1 MLMTSAT
8 VLILRLGCGRE
19 VNVDDIRSG
28 AYIAT
33 WMR

>member
-1 MLMTSAT
+1 MLMTFAA

-19 VNVDDIRSG
+19 VNVDDFHSG

-33 WMR
+33 SL